1 MGNTIVNS
9 KGEEKQIACT
19 LTKEQVD
26 LYSQS
31 TCKGVFTPD
40 EVKAL
45 WFHFNT
51 ISAFSG
57 TITRQ

>member
-1 MGNTIVNS
+1 MGNTIINS
-9 KGEEKQIACT
+9 KGEEKHITCT
-19 LTKEQVD
+19 LTKEQID
-26 LYSQS
+26 ALAQT
-31 TCKGVFTPD
+31 TCKGVFAPD

-57 TITRQ
+57 TITRK